1 MLLSSSCHS
10 PPSPLPLAQDF
21 DPFHTPHLPFHFWKL
36 PKGQLISKASIS
48 LASEKLVLDAPLT
61 LPKATILQA
70 LPPAL
75 AKSFLSLPHSN
86 HLRMK
91 GCAVVWPRTS
101 PQSPS
106 PSQQSQGH
114 AAPPQSCASCQRQM
128 LPTSSFEALPGKVE
142 LGKRPSGGDQC
153 SLLLAAR

>member
-1 MLLSSSCHS
+1 MKPEISALGWLCGEGWCEKNQETKCFLALLATLRH
-10 PPSPLPLAQDF
+10 PHYHYLAQDF

-86 HLRMK
+86 LLRMK

-114 AAPPQSCASCQRQM
+114 AAPPQSCASC
-128 LPTSSFEALPGKVE
+128 
-142 LGKRPSGGDQC
+142 
-153 SLLLAAR
+153 